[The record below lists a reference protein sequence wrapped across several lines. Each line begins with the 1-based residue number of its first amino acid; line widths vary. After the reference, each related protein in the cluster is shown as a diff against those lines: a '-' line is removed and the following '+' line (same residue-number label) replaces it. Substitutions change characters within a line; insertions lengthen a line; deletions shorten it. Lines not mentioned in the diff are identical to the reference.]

1 MRILLTNDDGV
12 HAKGLWLLRDRLA
25 ERNSVVV
32 VAPDRE
38 RSGVGHGI
46 TLHEPLRV
54 TRVTVNGGGR
64 GFAVN
69 GTPADCVGLG
79 FLEILDAMPDL
90 VISGINIGE
99 NVGMDAHYSGTVA
112 AAKEAASF
120 GAPAIAASMEGPAVH
135 YGEAARFLALLAE
148 DVVREGLPRGTI
160 LNVNFPDLPMKDIAG
175 VSVNHQTI
183 SRYSEVFEK
192 RVDPR
197 DRPYYWRGRGRP
209 DDRFGPASD
218 AGAVSSGFISI
229 TPLRCDATDHGFME
243 TLKTW
248 SLEVSGCWRAEFRA
262 SVSGCWLVS

>member
-1 MRILLTNDDGV
+1 MRILLTNDDGI

-38 RSGVGHGI
+38 CSGVGHGI

-54 TRVTVNGGGR
+54 TRVAVNGGGQ

-79 FLEILDAMPDL
+79 LLEILDARPDV
-90 VISGINIGE
+90 VISGINIGA
-99 NVGMDAHYSGTVA
+99 NVGLDAHYSGTVA

-120 GAPAIAASMEGPAVH
+120 GAPAIAASMAGPPAIH
-135 YGEAARFLALLAE
+135 YGEAARFLARLAD
-148 DVVREGLPRGTI
+148 DVFREGLPRGTI
-160 LNVNFPDLPMKDIAG
+160 LNVNFPDLPMKEVAG

-197 DRPYYWRGRGRP
+197 NRPYYWRGRESR
-209 DDRFGPASD
+209 DDPVSPTSD
-218 AGAVSSGFISI
+218 AGAVSSRFISI

-243 TLKTW
+243 TLKGW
-248 SLEVSGCWRAEFRA
+248 SPKEVN
-262 SVSGCWLVS
+262 